1 MQSRIIFKVISTG
14 LNFLMSIVMG
24 ILVPRVLGPSIY
36 GDISYIVATY
46 GFLFQLFMFTS
57 STAYIYF
64 LSHNKY
70 HINDVNTFYFIFL
83 VIISTIV
90 AIVGLITINSEL
102 GIMYLW
108 NGLDN
113 KYLLYL
119 GLILGIF
126 SQLQT
131 RLIEFSDSTAQ
142 TILSEKIKLLSK
154 FLIVLSIVSF
164 IFFDILDIYT
174 YFILSILNFVLFVML
189 FIKYIN
195 FTFARVNKKTIVSI
209 FEDFYIYLKPLIIF
223 TLVASIYSYLGKY
236 VLQSSSGSLE
246 QGYYNFAFQLALIPV
261 TFITSIMSIYM
272 SEMTKKFKDNDI
284 QGVKDIFLNN
294 IFKIYA
300 IHAFISFFMI
310 VNAEDIIL
318 LTVGKSFLG
327 AVGAL
332 QALSVFSLLHTF
344 GMLSG
349 NLFFSSGRNKQYS
362 IINSMTM
369 ILGIMYL
376 GYILFSSSLDAK
388 HLALVMASFYF
399 IRVLIQLYMNM
410 SFLDIDKLYFI
421 GELILLTSIIFIV
434 FKVTYYFEYNLFI
447 NLLLSTIALTILN
460 FIFKDYIKFKNL
472 KVIKK

>member
-1 MQSRIIFKVISTG
+1 
-14 LNFLMSIVMG
+14 MSIVMS
-24 ILVPRVLGPSIY
+24 ILVPRAIGPISY
-36 GDISYIVATY
+36 GDFSYIISTY
-46 GFLFQLFMFTS
+46 AFLFQLFMFTS

-70 HINDVNTFYFIFL
+70 HVNDINTFYFIFL
-83 VIISTIV
+83 FIISIMVVIV
-90 AIVGLITINSEL
+90 SFITINSGF
-102 GIMYLW
+102 GIKYLW

-113 KYLLYL
+113 KYLLYMGLVL
-119 GLILGIF
+119 GVF

-142 TILSEKIKLLSK
+142 TIQSEKIKLLSK
-154 FLIVLSIVSF
+154 FLIVLSVVSF
-164 IFFDILDIYT
+164 IFFDSLDIYT
-174 YFILSILNFVLFVML
+174 YFILSILNFVLFIML

-195 FTFARVNKKTIVSI
+195 FQFAKVKKETIVSI
-209 FEDFYIYLKPLIIF
+209 FEDFYIYLKPLIVF
-223 TLVASIYSYLGKY
+223 TLIASVYSYLGKY

-261 TFITSIMSIYM
+261 TFISSIMAIYM

-284 QGVKDIFLNN
+284 QGVKDILLNN
-294 IFKIYA
+294 VFKIYA

-318 LTVGKSFLG
+318 LTVGKGFLG

-332 QALSVFSLLHTF
+332 QALSIFSLLHTF

-362 IINSMTM
+362 IINSVTM
-369 ILGIMYL
+369 MLGIIYL
-376 GYILFSSSLDAK
+376 SYILLSSNLDAT

-410 SFLDIDKLYFI
+410 SYLEINKFYFI
-421 GELILLTSIIFIV
+421 GELILLTFIIYIV
-434 FKVTYYFEYNLFI
+434 FKVTYYFEYNLLI
-447 NLLLSTIALTILN
+447 NLLLPTLILIIVN
-460 FIFKDYIKFKNL
+460 FIFKDYIKIKNL